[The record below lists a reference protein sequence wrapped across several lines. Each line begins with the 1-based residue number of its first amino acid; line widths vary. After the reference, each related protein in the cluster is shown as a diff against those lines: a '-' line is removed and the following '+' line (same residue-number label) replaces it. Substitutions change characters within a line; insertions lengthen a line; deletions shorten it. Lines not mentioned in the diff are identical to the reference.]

1 MKTGRTQMKKTDRI
15 IEVSREAS
23 RKSDCHIG
31 MSAVIVNKSRVVS
44 VGYNRKTF
52 PRNGMNSIH
61 AEVDALHRAPLK
73 ALKGA
78 TMFITRYG
86 HKDRSGGS
94 RLAAP
99 CRECSEELR
108 RAMQKSGLRSV
119 YYTTTPENL
128 DEQKVEWVEWSPT
141 EQGYQRAKHSVR
153 P

>member
-52 PRNGMNSIH
+52 PRNGMTSIH
-61 AEVDALHRAPLK
+61 AEVDALNRAPLK

-78 TMFITRYG
+78 TVFITRYG

-108 RAMQKSGLRSV
+108 RAMQENGLRSV

-128 DEQKVEWVEWSPT
+128 EGQKVEWVEWSPT
-141 EQGYQRAKHSVR
+141 ETGYQRARHSF
-153 P
+153 

>member
-1 MKTGRTQMKKTDRI
+1 MKKTDRN
-15 IEVSREAS
+15 IEVSREDS

-108 RAMQKSGLRSV
+108 RAMQENGLRSV

-128 DEQKVEWVEWSPT
+128 DKQKVEWVEWSPT

>member
-1 MKTGRTQMKKTDRI
+1 MTTLT
-15 IEVSREAS
+15 ES
-23 RKSDCHIG
+23 KS
-31 MSAVIVNKSRVVS
+31 MPRVNKSEE
-44 VGYNRKTF
+44 KE
-52 PRNGMNSIH
+52 
-61 AEVDALHRAPLK
+61 AALKSLALCRGFGVK

-108 RAMQKSGLRSV
+108 RAMQENGLRSV

-128 DEQKVEWVEWSPT
+128 DKQKVEWVEWSPT